1 MYALWLWF
9 VGWGWLYAMIAMS
22 ATLVVQTVVA
32 KQKGNP
38 WGRLRVLGVFAV
50 IVLTLHVWEE
60 WVIPGGFHYIYNI
73 ASDAA
78 LRDRYP
84 MSQLTDMVT
93 NLGGAILWFVLVE
106 TDKYDRKMGF
116 AVMLFSYFE
125 FAVHNLLAYQS
136 MTTLYAAGIYS
147 GFYAPGLVTA
157 AVCWLP
163 LGVAHTV
170 WFVREGTHWKDVVGG
185 IVVLVIL
192 SQLLVTLPE
201 SLIKS
206 EDNPYAFQNAGWYE
220 QVIDRETQ
228 EVLMPRNGA

>member
-1 MYALWLWF
+1 MGAL
-9 VGWGWLYAMIAMS
+9 
-22 ATLVVQTVVA
+22 
-32 KQKGNP
+32 
-38 WGRLRVLGVFAV
+38 RELGAFAV

-73 ASDAA
+73 GSEAM

-84 MSQLTDMVT
+84 MSQLTDMIT

-106 TDKYDRKMGF
+106 MDKYGRRMGF

-136 MTTLYAAGIYS
+136 MTALCAAGIYS
-147 GFYAPGLVTA
+147 GFYAPGLATA
-157 AVCWLP
+157 VVCWLP
-163 LGVAHTV
+163 LGIAHTV
-170 WFVREGTHWKDVVGG
+170 WFVRGGAHWRDVVGG
-185 IVVLVIL
+185 IAVLLVL

-220 QVIDRETQ
+220 QFIDHDTQ
-228 EVLMPRNGA
+228 EIPGTTGATP